1 MNKEFYM
8 LDKSS
13 GFVFVTRYPENWKE
27 CEKVSKAEGKRLR
40 AEHAKKSLLNIL
52 KAGDTVYTILRH
64 VSASGMSRRIDLYT
78 FQDNKPVYLSGYYAM
93 IQGEEPPANGYK
105 VGGCGMDMGFHL
117 VYTLGSML
125 WRDGTPEPHGTRNGE
140 PDSNGGYALR
150 HEWL

>member
-8 LDKSS
+8 LDKRS
-13 GFVFVTRYPENWKE
+13 GSVFVTRSPENWKE
-27 CEKVSKAEGKRLR
+27 CEQVSKAKGKQLR

-52 KAGDTVYTILRH
+52 KTGDTVYTVLRH

-93 IQGEEPPANGYK
+93 MQGEEPPRDGYK

-117 VYTLGSML
+117 VYSMSSML
-125 WRDGTPEPHGTRNGE
+125 FGSEKLR
-140 PDSNGGYALR
+140 SGYELR

>member
-1 MNKEFYM
+1 MAQAKEFYM
-8 LDKSS
+8 LDKRS
-13 GFVFVTRYPENWKE
+13 GAVFVTRNPENWKE
-27 CEKVSKAEGKRLR
+27 CDQISKTEGKRLR

-52 KAGDTVYTILRH
+52 KEGDTVYTILRH

-93 IQGEEPPANGYK
+93 MQGEDPPTDGYK

-117 VYTLGSML
+117 VYTLSSL
-125 WRDGTPEPHGTRNGE
+125 LYKKDR
-140 PDSNGGYALR
+140 GGYELR

>member
-8 LDKSS
+8 HDTKT
-13 GFVFVTRYPENWKE
+13 GHVFTTTNPDNWKE
-27 CEKVSKAEGKRLR
+27 CEQVSKAKGKELR
-40 AEHAKKSLLNIL
+40 ALKAKESLRNIL
-52 KAGDTVYTILRH
+52 KAGDTVYTVLRH

-93 IQGEEPPANGYK
+93 MQGEEPPTNGYK

-117 VYTLGSML
+117 VYTLSSL
-125 WRDGTPEPHGTRNGE
+125 LYKKDR
-140 PDSNGGYALR
+140 GGYELR

>member
-1 MNKEFYM
+1 MNKQFYM
-8 LDKSS
+8 LDKRS
-13 GFVFVTRYPENWKE
+13 GAVFVTSNPENWKE

-52 KAGDTVYTILRH
+52 KAGDTVYTVLRH

-78 FQDNKPVYLSGYYAM
+78 IQDNKPVYLSGYFAM
-93 IQGEEPPANGYK
+93 MQGEEPPRDGYK

-117 VYTLGSML
+117 VYSLASML
-125 WRDGTPEPHGTRNGE
+125 FEGVR
-140 PDSNGGYALR
+140 GGYELR